1 MGRRGERRG
10 GREGGGGSEGVGW
23 RLGVARFID
32 ASISRYFSRD
42 TYQDKFVCFQFFVV
56 Q

>member
-1 MGRRGERRG
+1 MKGRCGGEGGKEG
-10 GREGGGGSEGVGW
+10 GRSEWVGW

-42 TYQDKFVCFQFFVV
+42 TYQDKFCCFQFFVV